1 MNTENLAARYAST
14 AIKGL
19 ITIAGSLVPSLA
31 VLSAVTVVGIELLAI
46 AVRER
51 QERQFKTFFDEL
63 NEGKITLND
72 DIIKN
77 NEFLHRYFITL
88 RTVLKTNRDEKI
100 KVLADFFINRGSRN
114 LDGSHTDIYEE
125 YLGIIDELSYR
136 ELLILRTLEE
146 FEKRLIGSGDEME
159 SEEEREN
166 ARIAKMSEY
175 WTEFQNT
182 VSGFIEGST
191 LVPALMKRLERS
203 GLFQVAA
210 NLLKN
215 DNNRGFLTDLYY
227 DLKNDLTNI
236 SPLPSTAEN

>member
-1 MNTENLAARYAST
+1 MNMENLAVSYTSPVIKSLLAIASSLNP
-14 AIKGL
+14 I
-19 ITIAGSLVPSLA
+19 IAVPSA
-31 VLSAVTVVGIELLAI
+31 VSVAGIELLET

-51 QERQFKTFFDEL
+51 QERQLKTFFDKL
-63 NEGKITLND
+63 NEGE
-72 DIIKN
+72 IILDKQIIEN

-146 FEKRLIGSGDEME
+146 FEKRLIGSIDQ
-159 SEEEREN
+159 EERIDRMN
-166 ARIAKMSEY
+166 EY
-175 WTEFQNT
+175 WAEFQNT
-182 VSGFIEGST
+182 VSEFTEGLG

-203 GLFQVAA
+203 GLFQVADTWD
-210 NLLKN
+210 N
-215 DNNRGFLTDLYY
+215 DDNSGLLTDLYY
-227 DLKNDLTNI
+227 DLKNDLRNI

>member
-1 MNTENLAARYAST
+1 MNTENLAARYASP

-19 ITIAGSLVPSLA
+19 LAIAGSLNPIIAVPSA
-31 VLSAVTVVGIELLAI
+31 VSVAGIELLET

-51 QERQFKTFFDEL
+51 QERQLKTFFDEL
-63 NEGKITLND
+63 NEGEITLD
-72 DIIKN
+72 KETIAN

-114 LDGSHTDIYEE
+114 LDGSHTDTYEE

-146 FEKRLIGSGDEME
+146 FEKRLIGSGGNI
-159 SEEEREN
+159 EN
-166 ARIAKMSEY
+166 GKNQKMIKY
-175 WTEFQNT
+175 WAEFKNT
-182 VSGFIEGST
+182 VSAFTEGSV

-203 GLFQVAA
+203 GLFQVA
-210 NLLKN
+210 NTIGNTEN
-215 DNNRGFLTDLYY
+215 DNYGFLTDLYY

-236 SPLPSTAEN
+236 SPLPSTPEN

>member
-1 MNTENLAARYAST
+1 MNTENLAARYASP

-19 ITIAGSLVPSLA
+19 LAIAGSLNPIIAVP
-31 VLSAVTVVGIELLAI
+31 SAVTVVGIELMEIVA
-46 AVRER
+46 RER
-51 QERQFKTFFDEL
+51 QERQLKTFFDKL
-63 NEGKITLND
+63 NEGEITLDKETIAN
-72 DIIKN
+72 K
-77 NEFLHRYFITL
+77 EFLHRYFITL

-100 KVLADFFINRGSRN
+100 KVLADFLINRGSRD

-146 FEKRLIGSGDEME
+146 FEKRLIGSGDGNIEDG
-159 SEEEREN
+159 
-166 ARIAKMSEY
+166 RITKMSKY
-175 WTEFQNT
+175 WAEFQNT
-182 VSGFIEGST
+182 VSELTEGST

-203 GLFQVAA
+203 GLFQVADIWGDDD
-210 NLLKN
+210 K
-215 DNNRGFLTDLYY
+215 DNRGFLTDLYY